1 MDELGQLRKKVD
13 SVDDQILKALCER
26 AKICKVIGE
35 VKKTQGVQVRDFSRE
50 NQVYIRVKAKAIE
63 FNLNPQQVEAV
74 YREIVNMCS
83 AVQE

>member
-35 VKKTQGVQVRDFSRE
+35 VKKTQAMQIRDFSRE
-50 NQVYIRVKAKAIE
+50 NQVY
-63 FNLNPQQVEAV
+63 Q
-74 YREIVNMCS
+74 
-83 AVQE
+83 